1 MLEVEEMSEIARG
14 TISHASAKDGSA
26 ISEHAQKSKIFDISK
41 MEKKR
46 STSVFEKLLLVVGFL
61 LLIMGYFFINKVF
74 AAEGYRVSWGFLQTV
89 FLWLLMV
96 IFIIMLAIGEDIKE
110 GILLQ
115 QLDEIRELK
124 EQILK
129 KRK

>member
-1 MLEVEEMSEIARG
+1 
-14 TISHASAKDGSA
+14 
-26 ISEHAQKSKIFDISK
+26 

-61 LLIMGYFFINKVF
+61 VLVIGYFFINRVF
-74 AAEGYRVSWGFLQTV
+74 VAEGFQVSWGFLQTV

-96 IFIIMLAIGEDIKE
+96 IFIIMLAIGEDIKV

-115 QLDEIRELK
+115 QLDEMRKLK
-124 EQILK
+124 EAILN
-129 KRK
+129 RKNR

>member
-1 MLEVEEMSEIARG
+1 
-14 TISHASAKDGSA
+14 
-26 ISEHAQKSKIFDISK
+26 

-46 STSVFEKLLLVVGFL
+46 RTSIFEKLLLIVGFL
-61 LLIMGYFFINKVF
+61 VLIMGYFFINKAF
-74 AAEGYRVSWGFLQTV
+74 IAEGYRISWGFLQTV

-115 QLDEIRELK
+115 QLDEIKELK
-124 EQILK
+124 SSILNK
-129 KRK
+129 KNR

>member
-1 MLEVEEMSEIARG
+1 
-14 TISHASAKDGSA
+14 
-26 ISEHAQKSKIFDISK
+26 

-46 STSVFEKLLLVVGFL
+46 HTSIFEKLLLVVGFL
-61 LLIMGYFFINKVF
+61 VLVMGYVFINRVF
-74 AAEGYRVSWGFLQTV
+74 AAENYKVSWGFLQTV

-115 QLDEIRELK
+115 QLDAIKELK
-124 EQILK
+124 DEMLK
-129 KRK
+129 RRK

>member
-1 MLEVEEMSEIARG
+1 M
-14 TISHASAKDGSA
+14 
-26 ISEHAQKSKIFDISK
+26 

-46 STSVFEKLLLVVGFL
+46 RTSIFEKLLLVVGFL
-61 LLIMGYFFINKVF
+61 VLVMGYVFINKVF
-74 AAEGYRVSWGFLQTV
+74 AAEGHRVSWGFLQTV

-115 QLDEIRELK
+115 QLDEIKTLK
-124 EQILK
+124 EAFLK
-129 KRK
+129 KKK

>member
-1 MLEVEEMSEIARG
+1 
-14 TISHASAKDGSA
+14 
-26 ISEHAQKSKIFDISK
+26 

-46 STSVFEKLLLVVGFL
+46 TTSIFEKLLLVVGFL
-61 LLIMGYFFINKVF
+61 VLIMGYFFINKVF
-74 AAEGYRVSWGFLQTV
+74 IAEGYRVSWGFLQTV

-115 QLDEIRELK
+115 QLDEIKALK
-124 EQILK
+124 EEMSR
-129 KRK
+129 RKNR

>member
-1 MLEVEEMSEIARG
+1 
-14 TISHASAKDGSA
+14 
-26 ISEHAQKSKIFDISK
+26 

-46 STSVFEKLLLVVGFL
+46 HTSIFEKLLLVVGFL
-61 LLIMGYFFINKVF
+61 VLIMGYFFINRAF
-74 AAEGYRVSWGFLQTV
+74 IEEGYKVSWGFLQTV

-115 QLDEIRELK
+115 QLDEIKSLK
-124 EQILK
+124 EAMLK
-129 KRK
+129 KKNR

>member
-1 MLEVEEMSEIARG
+1 
-14 TISHASAKDGSA
+14 
-26 ISEHAQKSKIFDISK
+26 

-46 STSVFEKLLLVVGFL
+46 HTSIFEKLLLVVGFL
-61 LLIMGYFFINKVF
+61 VLIMGYFFINKVF
-74 AAEGYRVSWGFLQTV
+74 AAEGFKVSWGFLQTV

-115 QLDEIRELK
+115 QLDEIKGLREDFRRSK
-124 EQILK
+124 G
-129 KRK
+129 RK

>member
-1 MLEVEEMSEIARG
+1 MI
-14 TISHASAKDGSA
+14 
-26 ISEHAQKSKIFDISK
+26 
-41 MEKKR
+41 EKKR
-46 STSVFEKLLLVVGFL
+46 RSTSIFEKLLLVVGFL
-61 LLIMGYFFINKVF
+61 VLIMGYFFINKIF
-74 AAEGYRVSWGFLQTV
+74 IAEDYKVSWGFLQTV

-115 QLDEIRELK
+115 QLDAINELK
-124 EQILK
+124 DAMM

>member
-1 MLEVEEMSEIARG
+1 
-14 TISHASAKDGSA
+14 
-26 ISEHAQKSKIFDISK
+26 

-46 STSVFEKLLLVVGFL
+46 STSIFEKLLLVVGFL
-61 LLIMGYFFINKVF
+61 VLIMGYFFINKIF
-74 AAEGYRVSWGFLQTV
+74 AAEDYKVSWGFLQTV

-115 QLDEIRELK
+115 QLDEIRSLK
-124 EQILK
+124 EAILRK
-129 KRK
+129 KK

>member
-1 MLEVEEMSEIARG
+1 
-14 TISHASAKDGSA
+14 
-26 ISEHAQKSKIFDISK
+26 

-46 STSVFEKLLLVVGFL
+46 RTSIFEKLLLVVGFL
-61 LLIMGYFFINKVF
+61 VLIMGYFFINRVF
-74 AAEGYRVSWGFLQTV
+74 AAENYKVSWGFLQTV

-124 EQILK
+124 DEMM
-129 KRK
+129 KRRK